1 MTNDQPQPATPDS
14 GAQPKVVRMM
24 GPAEAVTGVHL
35 MQGIGHQ
42 PAKGF
47 WADAWS
53 RVVRRPGPILALSW
67 LGIII
72 FFAVFAPFL
81 ASGHPIILTE
91 LQGERAGRR
100 SSPMF
105 NNLRPTDIL
114 LALGAIVW
122 VIVLLLPSRW
132 PRSER
137 LAALFVCSVQVG
149 LIVVACAMV
158 KAMFRSPDASP
169 WQRSVSMSAEFPWI
183 VAGSIALVISTFIAL
198 IPFLKLFIFRL
209 LIAWVVG
216 VCAAGAVSIAWEEPL
231 ASYNY
236 RVREARGEIKAV
248 YTLIPFSPG
257 QGSTSLDLRKPRS
270 TPLSAVI
277 NGLTLDVARE
287 HGLGSFR
294 DDPRWQVRKRPTD
307 PLLEEIPI
315 TDRTAESL
323 ALHLRANSGLLPRA
337 PDVLLEEFKAARGET
352 FTNVRHVIDWLGTLG
367 RTRFWLGTDSLGQD
381 VLSQMLHACRL
392 SISIGLV
399 STGIAVII
407 GVTMGALM
415 GYFGGW
421 VDMLLYRVV
430 EVFMAIPVL
439 FLLIVAAA
447 VLPRNTYVMMVIIGC
462 VSWTGAARFIRAE
475 FYKLRGQDFV
485 QSARAVGLPLPSIL
499 FKHMLPNG
507 VTPVLVDASF
517 AIAAAILAEAILS
530 FLGLGPANQ
539 ASWGRLLSDAN
550 NQVGDF
556 VPWLA
561 IFPGLAIFLTVLA
574 YNILGESL
582 RDAIDPK
589 LKKARV

>member
-1 MTNDQPQPATPDS
+1 MTTGDNI
-14 GAQPKVVRMM
+14 PKVVRAP
-24 GPAEAVTGVHL
+24 GTSEAVTGVQL

-42 PAKGF
+42 PAQGF
-47 WADAWS
+47 WTEAWA
-53 RVVRRPGPILALSW
+53 RVVRRPGAFLGLCWLAVV
-67 LGIII
+67 I
-72 FFAVFAPFL
+72 FFAVFAPFI
-81 ASGHPIILTE
+81 ASGHPILLWE
-91 LQGERAGRR
+91 LGPDGGVQRVH
-100 SSPMF
+100 SPMF
-105 NNLRPTDIL
+105 DHLGPTDAL
-114 LALGAIVW
+114 LALGAIAFAA
-122 VIVLLLPSRW
+122 VLLLPL
-132 PRSER
+132 PATRSKR
-137 LAALFVCSVQVG
+137 LAVLFVCSLQAA
-149 LIVVACAMV
+149 LIVAACVAVRA
-158 KAMFRSPDASP
+158 AFRSPDAP
-169 WQRSVSMSAEFPWI
+169 DWMRAMHADPAFRWVFPAVAAVLVSLPVLFIPFVESLVHRLFP
-183 VAGSIALVISTFIAL
+183 VACAALVAAASVAL
-198 IPFLKLFIFRL
+198 TWHDPIPSFT
-209 LIAWVVG
+209 
-216 VCAAGAVSIAWEEPL
+216 
-231 ASYNY
+231 Y
-236 RVREARGEIKAV
+236 RAREARGEIRTL
-248 YTLIPFSPG
+248 YTLIPYSPG
-257 QGSTSLDLRKPRS
+257 QGSTSLDLQPPRT
-270 TPLSAVI
+270 TPMSAVVDS
-277 NGLTLDVARE
+277 LAQDLARE
-287 HGLGSFR
+287 LGVGGFQ
-294 DDPRWQVRKRPTD
+294 DDPRWQVRTRPTD
-307 PLLEEIPI
+307 PFLTEIPP
-315 TDRTAESL
+315 TEGLAASL
-323 ALHLRANSGLLPRA
+323 GTHLRANAGLLPRPPA
-337 PDVLLEEFKAARGET
+337 DILAEYESRLDHDEFRSVSDVLA
-352 FTNVRHVIDWLGTLG
+352 WLNSLG
-367 RTRFWLGTDSLGQD
+367 RNRFWLGTDSIGQD

-399 STGIAVII
+399 STGIAVLI

-447 VLPRNTYVMMVIIGC
+447 VLPRNTYVMMAIIGC

-485 QSARAVGLPLPSIL
+485 QAARAVGLPLRSIL

-561 IFPGLAIFLTVLA
+561 LFPGAAIFFTVLS
-574 YNILGESL
+574 YNLIGEAL

>member
-1 MTNDQPQPATPDS
+1 MTTGDNI
-14 GAQPKVVRMM
+14 PKVVRTV
-24 GPAEAVTGVHL
+24 GPAEAVTGVQL

-42 PAKGF
+42 PAQGF
-47 WADAWS
+47 WTEAWA
-53 RVVRRPGPILALSW
+53 RVVRRPGAFLGLCWLA
-67 LGIII
+67 IVV
-72 FFAVFAPFL
+72 FFAVFAPFI
-81 ASGHPIILTE
+81 ASGHPILLWEIGPDGSV
-91 LQGERAGRR
+91 QRVH
-100 SSPMF
+100 SPMF
-105 NNLRPTDIL
+105 DHLGPTDAL
-114 LALGAIVW
+114 LALGAIAW
-122 VIVLLLPSRW
+122 GATLLLPLRTA
-132 PRSER
+132 RSKR
-137 LAALFVCSVQVG
+137 LAVLFVGSLQAAF
-149 LIVVACAMV
+149 IVAVCAGV
-158 KAMFRSPDASP
+158 RAAFRTPDAP
-169 WQRSVSMSAEFPWI
+169 DWMRSMHANSSFRWVSVGVVTF
-183 VAGSIALVISTFIAL
+183 LVSLPVLL
-198 IPFLKLFIFRL
+198 IPFLESLVHRLFPV
-209 LIAWVVG
+209 A
-216 VCAAGAVSIAWEEPL
+216 CAAL
-231 ASYNY
+231 AGGLSVALTWHDPIPSFTY
-236 RVREARGEIKAV
+236 RAREARSEIRTLH
-248 YTLIPFSPG
+248 TLIPYSPG
-257 QGSTSLDLRKPRS
+257 QGSTSLDLQPPRS
-270 TPLSAVI
+270 TPMSAI
-277 NGLTLDVARE
+277 IDGLTQDLARE
-287 HGLGSFR
+287 LGVGSFQ

-307 PLLEEIPI
+307 PLLSETPP
-315 TDRTAESL
+315 TAGLASSL
-323 ALHLRANSGLLPRA
+323 GVHLRANAGLLPRA
-337 PDVLLEEFKAARGET
+337 PADLLAEYESRRDRDEFRSVRDVFTWLES
-352 FTNVRHVIDWLGTLG
+352 LG
-367 RTRFWLGTDSLGQD
+367 RAKFWLGTDSIGQD
-381 VLSQMLHACRL
+381 VLSQMLYVCRL

-399 STGIAVII
+399 STGIAVLI

-485 QSARAVGLPLPSIL
+485 QSARAVGLPLRSIL

-561 IFPGLAIFLTVLA
+561 LFPGAAIFFTVLS
-574 YNILGESL
+574 YNLIGEAL

>member
-1 MTNDQPQPATPDS
+1 MTTGDNIQ
-14 GAQPKVVRMM
+14 KVVRAV
-24 GPAEAVTGVHL
+24 GPAEAVTGVQL

-42 PAKGF
+42 PAQGF
-47 WADAWS
+47 WTEAWA
-53 RVVRRPGPILALSW
+53 RVVRRPGAFLGLCWLS
-67 LGIII
+67 IVI

-81 ASGHPIILTE
+81 ASGHPIMLWE
-91 LQGERAGRR
+91 LGPDGSVQRVH
-100 SSPMF
+100 SPMF
-105 NNLRPTDIL
+105 DHLGPTDAL
-114 LALGAIVW
+114 LALGAIAW
-122 VIVLLLPSRW
+122 GAALLLPLPA
-132 PRSER
+132 PRSKR
-137 LAALFVCSVQVG
+137 LAALFVCSLQAA
-149 LIVVACAMV
+149 LIVAACAAVRAAFRSADAPDWMRSMHADPVFRWASPVAVTILVSLPVLFIPFMESLLHRLFPVACA
-158 KAMFRSPDASP
+158 
-169 WQRSVSMSAEFPWI
+169 
-183 VAGSIALVISTFIAL
+183 AL
-198 IPFLKLFIFRL
+198 I
-209 LIAWVVG
+209 
-216 VCAAGAVSIAWEEPL
+216 AASSVAFTWHDPIPSFTYGA
-231 ASYNY
+231 
-236 RVREARGEIKAV
+236 REARGEIRTIH
-248 YTLIPFSPG
+248 TLIPYSPG
-257 QGSTSLDLRKPRS
+257 QGSTSLDLQPPRT
-270 TPLSAVI
+270 TPMSAI
-277 NGLTLDVARE
+277 IDGLAQDLARE
-287 HGLGSFR
+287 LGVGSFR
-294 DDPRWQVRKRPTD
+294 DDPRWQVRKRATD
-307 PLLEEIPI
+307 PLLSE
-315 TDRTAESL
+315 TAPTEGLAASL
-323 ALHLRANSGLLPRA
+323 GTRLRSNVGLLPRS
-337 PDVLLEEFKAARGET
+337 PDDLLAEYASGLERGE
-352 FTNVRHVIDWLGTLG
+352 FRSVRDVFHWLESLG
-367 RTRFWLGTDSLGQD
+367 RSRFWLGTDSIGQD

-399 STGIAVII
+399 STGIAVLI

-485 QSARAVGLPLPSIL
+485 QSARAVGLPLRSIL

-561 IFPGLAIFLTVLA
+561 LFPGAAIFFTVLS
-574 YNILGESL
+574 YNLIGEAL

>member
-1 MTNDQPQPATPDS
+1 MTTGDNNQR
-14 GAQPKVVRMM
+14 VVRAA
-24 GPAEAVTGVHL
+24 GPAEAVTGVQL

-42 PAKGF
+42 PAQGF
-47 WADAWS
+47 WTEAWA
-53 RVVRRPGPILALSW
+53 RVVRRPGAFLGLCWLS
-67 LGIII
+67 IVI

-81 ASGHPIILTE
+81 ASGHPILLWE
-91 LQGERAGRR
+91 LGPDGSVQRVH
-100 SSPMF
+100 SPMF
-105 NNLRPTDIL
+105 DHLGPTDAL
-114 LALGAIVW
+114 LALGAIAW
-122 VIVLLLPSRW
+122 GAALLLPLPA

-137 LAALFVCSVQVG
+137 LAVLFVCSLQAA
-149 LIVVACAMV
+149 LIVAACAAVRAAFRSADAPDWMRSMHADPAFRWASPVAATILVSLPVLFIPFMESLLHRLFPVACA
-158 KAMFRSPDASP
+158 
-169 WQRSVSMSAEFPWI
+169 
-183 VAGSIALVISTFIAL
+183 AL
-198 IPFLKLFIFRL
+198 I
-209 LIAWVVG
+209 
-216 VCAAGAVSIAWEEPL
+216 AASSVALTWHDPIPSFTYGA
-231 ASYNY
+231 
-236 RVREARGEIKAV
+236 REARGEIRTLH
-248 YTLIPFSPG
+248 TLIPYSPG
-257 QGSTSLDLRKPRS
+257 QGSTSLDLQPPRT
-270 TPLSAVI
+270 TPMSAI
-277 NGLTLDVARE
+277 IDGLAQDLARE
-287 HGLGSFR
+287 LGVGSFR
-294 DDPRWQVRKRPTD
+294 DDPRWQVRKRATD
-307 PLLEEIPI
+307 PLLSE
-315 TDRTAESL
+315 TAPTEGL
-323 ALHLRANSGLLPRA
+323 AAALSTRLRANVGLLPRS
-337 PDVLLEEFKAARGET
+337 PDDILAEYTSRMERGE
-352 FTNVRHVIDWLGTLG
+352 FASVRDVFQWLESQG
-367 RTRFWLGTDSLGQD
+367 RTRFWLGTDSIGQD

-485 QSARAVGLPLPSIL
+485 QSARAVGLPLRSIL

-561 IFPGLAIFLTVLA
+561 LFPGAAIFFTVLS
-574 YNILGESL
+574 YNLIGEAL

>member
-1 MTNDQPQPATPDS
+1 MTTGDNNQ
-14 GAQPKVVRMM
+14 KVVRAV
-24 GPAEAVTGVHL
+24 GPAEAVTGVQL

-42 PAKGF
+42 PAQGF
-47 WADAWS
+47 WTEAWA
-53 RVVRRPGPILALSW
+53 RVVRRPGALLGLCWLA
-67 LGIII
+67 IVV
-72 FFAVFAPFL
+72 FFAVFAPFI
-81 ASGHPIILTE
+81 ASGHPILLWE
-91 LQGERAGRR
+91 LGPEGSVQRVH
-100 SSPMF
+100 SPMF
-105 NNLRPTDIL
+105 DHLGPTDAL
-114 LALGAIVW
+114 LALGAVAW
-122 VIVLLLPSRW
+122 GAALLLPLPA
-132 PRSER
+132 PRSKR
-137 LAALFVCSVQVG
+137 LGVLFVCSLQAA
-149 LIVVACAMV
+149 LIVAACAGVRAAFQSADAPDWMRSMRADSSFRWVCTGVVTFLVSLPVLFIPFLEALVSRLLPVACA
-158 KAMFRSPDASP
+158 AL
-169 WQRSVSMSAEFPWI
+169 
-183 VAGSIALVISTFIAL
+183 VAGLSVLLTWHDP
-198 IPFLKLFIFRL
+198 IPSFT
-209 LIAWVVG
+209 
-216 VCAAGAVSIAWEEPL
+216 
-231 ASYNY
+231 Y
-236 RVREARGEIKAV
+236 RAREACGEIRTLH
-248 YTLIPFSPG
+248 TLIPYSPG
-257 QGSTSLDLRKPRS
+257 QGSTSLDLQPPRS
-270 TPLSAVI
+270 TPMSAI
-277 NGLTLDVARE
+277 IDGLAQDLARE
-287 HGLGSFR
+287 LGVGGFR
-294 DDPRWQVRKRPTD
+294 DDPRWQVRTRPTD
-307 PLLEEIPI
+307 PLL
-315 TDRTAESL
+315 AETPLTEGLAPSL
-323 ALHLRANSGLLPRA
+323 GVHLRTNAGLLPRSPA
-337 PDVLLEEFKAARGET
+337 ELLAEFESRRDRGEFQSARDVLTWLES
-352 FTNVRHVIDWLGTLG
+352 LG
-367 RTRFWLGTDSLGQD
+367 RAKFWLGTDSIGQD

-399 STGIAVII
+399 STGIAVLI

-485 QSARAVGLPLPSIL
+485 QSARAVGLPLRSIL

-561 IFPGLAIFLTVLA
+561 LFPGAAIFFTVLA
-574 YNILGESL
+574 YNLIGEAL